1 MNTELQPMRIGALA
15 QAADV
20 GVETIRYYQR
30 RGLLGEP
37 ARPMRGLRAYPVEYV
52 ERIRFIKRAQ
62 RLGFSLDEIATLLAL
77 DRGTGHRRAHD
88 LAKHRL
94 VEMESKIADLTAM
107 RATLADLVRRCERT
121 EGKVACPIIAS
132 LGTEPRA
139 GHSANAKTTGS
150 SQRRKQHA
158 H

>member
-1 MNTELQPMRIGALA
+1 MDQELQPLRISALA

-37 ARPMRGLRAYPVEYV
+37 ARPMRGQRSYPVQYV

-62 RLGFSLDEIATLLAL
+62 RLGFSLDEIATLLTL

-88 LAKHRL
+88 LAVHRL
-94 VEMESKIADLTAM
+94 AEIEVKIADLKAM
-107 RATLADLVRRCERT
+107 RTTLADLLRRCERT
-121 EGKVACPIIAS
+121 EGRVACPIIAT
-132 LGTEPRA
+132 LGTEPRPEPVA
-139 GHSANAKTTGS
+139 GAKRTAS
-150 SQRRKQHA
+150 SKRERKRA